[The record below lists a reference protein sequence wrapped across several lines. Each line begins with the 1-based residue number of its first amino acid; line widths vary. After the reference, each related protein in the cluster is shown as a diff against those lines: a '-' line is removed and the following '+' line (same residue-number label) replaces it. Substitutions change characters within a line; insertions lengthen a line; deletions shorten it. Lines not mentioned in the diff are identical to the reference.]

1 MVHTVDGRLVFWYTI
16 AKLVEGQVMMVKLL
30 MTWDIL
36 EGQESAYME
45 FVVHEFGPGLNDL
58 GLTITDAWYTIAGE
72 GPQVVIGGVAE
83 DRKTLSEILAHP
95 EWQELHRKLLGYVI
109 DYRQKI
115 TSPQGLFQ
123 L

>member
-1 MVHTVDGRLVFWYTI
+1 MI
-16 AKLVEGQVMMVKLL
+16 KLL

-36 EGQESAYME
+36 EGKESTYME
-45 FVVHEFGPGLNDL
+45 FVVHELGPGLNEL

-72 GPQVVIGGVAE
+72 GPQVIIGGVAE
-83 DRKTLSEILAHP
+83 DRQTLYEILRHP
-95 EWQELHRKLLGYVI
+95 EWKQLHRKLMTYVVN
-109 DYRQKI
+109 YRQKI

>member
-1 MVHTVDGRLVFWYTI
+1 
-16 AKLVEGQVMMVKLL
+16 MMVKLL
-30 MTWDIL
+30 LSWNIL

-45 FVVHEFGPGLNDL
+45 FVVHELGPGLNEL

-72 GPQVVIGGVAE
+72 GPQVIIGGVAE
-83 DRKTLSEILAHP
+83 DRETLNRILEHP
-95 EWQELHRKLLGYVI
+95 KWKQLQSKLMEYVF
-109 DYRQKI
+109 DYRQRI